1 MTAPS
6 DHGRRRP
13 RQLSTDEHRLWG
25 TITRSIKP
33 LGRRKPRD
41 HADHPAGAPPVEK
54 QAKPSA
60 PARPHAPRP
69 VVKSEAAPPPLAPLE
84 RRLRQR
90 LAKGSMAIDRR
101 LDLHG
106 LTQRQAHDTLKGFIR
121 SAQAEGARIVLVVT
135 GKGAREQ
142 GGDPFAERG
151 VLRRQVPHWLKSAE
165 FRPLVVGFET
175 ATIGHGGEGALY
187 VRLRRPRERA

>member
-6 DHGRRRP
+6 DHGRRRR
-13 RQLSTDEHRLWG
+13 RQLSTDEHHLWV
-25 TITRSIKP
+25 TVTRSIKP
-33 LGRRKPRD
+33 LGRRKPHD
-41 HADHPAGAPPVEK
+41 HLDHPAAAPPVEK
-54 QAKPSA
+54 HPE
-60 PARPHAPRP
+60 PAATPRLPAQRPA
-69 VVKSEAAPPPLAPLE
+69 VKAEAGPPPLAPLE
-84 RRLRQR
+84 RRFRQR

-106 LTQRQAHDTLKGFIR
+106 FTQRQAHDALRGFIR
-121 SAQAEGARIVLVVT
+121 AAQAEGARIVLVVT
-135 GKGAREQ
+135 GKGVREQ

-151 VLRRQVPHWLKSAE
+151 VLRRQVPHWLMSTE
-165 FRPLVVGFET
+165 FRPLVIGFET

>member
-6 DHGRRRP
+6 DHGRRRR
-13 RQLSTDEHRLWG
+13 RQLSTDEHHLWV
-25 TITRSIKP
+25 TVTRSIKP
-33 LGRRKPRD
+33 LGRRKPHDRP
-41 HADHPAGAPPVEK
+41 DHPAAAPPVEK
-54 QAKPSA
+54 HPEPTA
-60 PARPHAPRP
+60 APRP
-69 VVKSEAAPPPLAPLE
+69 PAPRPAEKAGAGPPPLAPLE
-84 RRLRQR
+84 RRFRQR
-90 LAKGSMAIDRR
+90 LAKGSMVIDRR

-106 LTQRQAHDTLKGFIR
+106 LTQRQAHDALRGFIR
-121 SAQAEGARIVLVVT
+121 AAQAEGARIVLVVT
-135 GKGAREQ
+135 GKGEREQ

-151 VLRRQVPHWLKSAE
+151 VLRRVVPQWLKGTE

>member
-6 DHGRRRP
+6 DHGRRHR
-13 RQLSTDEHRLWG
+13 RQLSTDEHHLWV
-25 TITRSIKP
+25 TVTRSIKP
-33 LGRRKPRD
+33 LGRRKPHD
-41 HADHPAGAPPVEK
+41 HLDHPAAAPPVEK
-54 QAKPSA
+54 HPE
-60 PARPHAPRP
+60 PAAAPRP
-69 VVKSEAAPPPLAPLE
+69 AAKAGAGPPPLAPLE
-84 RRLRQR
+84 RRFRQR

-106 LTQRQAHDTLKGFIR
+106 LTQRQAHDALRGFIR
-121 SAQAEGARIVLVVT
+121 AAQAEGARIVLVVT
-135 GKGAREQ
+135 GKGARE

-151 VLRRQVPHWLKSAE
+151 VLRRVVPQWLKGTE